1 MEIRS
6 NEISLI
12 RVDAI
17 KVINPRTRGKKSFR
31 DIVTSIESVGLK
43 RPITV
48 TKRELDEGDFTH
60 DLVCGQ
66 GRLEAF
72 KVLGQ
77 SKIPVFV
84 IEATK
89 AQALIKGL
97 VENCARRYHTAH
109 DLLRDIGRLKERG
122 YTDVDIATKIGLSA
136 EYVRGIARLLA
147 KGELRLLRAV
157 DSGQIPLAVAVDIS
171 NADDPEI
178 QAVLQLAYENNELRG
193 HKLVIARR
201 LIENRRRRGKGL
213 GTSLPERSDNPSASA
228 LIKAYTQDT
237 DRKRILIRKADLARN
252 RLLFVTHALRQLM
265 AEEAFHEILAAE
277 GLDSIPT
284 NLAVRISRIEPA

>member
-1 MEIRS
+1 MEDRT
-6 NEISLI
+6 NQISLV

-31 DIVTSIESVGLK
+31 DVVTSIECVGLK

-48 TKRELDEGDFTH
+48 TKRDTDEGVFTH

-72 KVLGQ
+72 KLLGQ
-77 SKIPVFV
+77 SEIPAFV

-89 AQALIKGL
+89 TQALIKGL
-97 VENCARRYHTAH
+97 VENCARRYHTAF
-109 DLLRDIGRLKERG
+109 DLLRDIGRLKQSG
-122 YTDVDIATKIGLSA
+122 YTDANIAAKIGLST
-136 EYVRGIARLLA
+136 EYVRGVARLLA
-147 KGELRLLRAV
+147 HGEQRLLRAV
-157 DSGQIPLAVAVDIS
+157 ESGQIPLAVAVDIS
-171 NADDPEI
+171 GADDPGI

-213 GTSLPERSDNPSASA
+213 GTSLPERTGNPSASA
-228 LIKAYTQDT
+228 LIKAYQEDM
-237 DRKRILIRKADLARN
+237 DRKRILVRKANAARN
-252 RLLFVTHALRQLM
+252 RLLFVTHALRQLR
-265 AEEAFHEILAAE
+265 ADASFQAVLTAE
-277 GLDSIPT
+277 GLDTIPR
-284 NLAVRISRIEPA
+284 NLAVRISRLEPA